1 MGLAKVP
8 TSTGSFVPVLI
19 EHLILVME
27 AKCVASGST
36 FSGNT
41 NGMRNEYSPF
51 ANVIGSNQVTFR
63 SNFDPPST
71 CQESHL
77 RKQSSSAQLRHVTG
91 KESLGIQRAHL
102 RDVEPEKLG
111 VVSARVTNFSVWA
124 PSGAIAGSFIPRHHC
139 CSVKSTMA
147 HVNLHT

>member
-1 MGLAKVP
+1 MGKVHTFMGLAKVP

-77 RKQSSSAQLRHVTG
+77 RKQSSSAQ
-91 KESLGIQRAHL
+91 QRAHL